1 MAEQFWKLSIRDGT
15 KNNKQENQLC
25 IKNSDVLMHLLV
37 RTK

>member
-1 MAEQFWKLSIRDGT
+1 MAEQFRELSIRDGT

-25 IKNSDVLMHLLV
+25 IKKSHVLMHLLV